1 MITTIKKQMTAVKQ
15 AMGIYD
21 LREETKLVTLD
32 TKQAFQRRSSQP
44 TTRWWSSKKRTQHN
58 AIQHWSVQQT
68 WAHNQW
74 QSHHTIIYTTGVLR
88 LTRVDLVLAVV
99 MLWEFENAVAES
111 ADGLERSVL
120 RVGEVVQSQQW
131 TAAVSKRSLQQLE
144 YLHNACQIHAD
155 HHLANWVS
163 ANTASTISRRLL
175 GDIQDAF
182 F

>member
-1 MITTIKKQMTAVKQ
+1 MEFKKEDPTQCNSALISTA
-15 AMGIYD
+15 
-21 LREETKLVTLD
+21 T
-32 TKQAFQRRSSQP
+32 
-44 TTRWWSSKKRTQHN
+44 
-58 AIQHWSVQQT
+58 VQQT

-111 ADGLERSVL
+111 ADGLERGVL

-182 F
+182 FFNSRRSLRNKRYNIKMQVKFVMSINEHVITSSNECSSLRLRS